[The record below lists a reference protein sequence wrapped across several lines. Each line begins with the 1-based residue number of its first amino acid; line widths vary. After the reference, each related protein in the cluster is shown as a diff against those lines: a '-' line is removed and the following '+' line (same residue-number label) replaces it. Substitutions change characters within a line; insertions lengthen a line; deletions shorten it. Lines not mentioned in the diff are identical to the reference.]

1 MTTTVP
7 LTAETVAAAQ
17 RRTRRVLMVG
27 QVLAGLGMGS
37 TLSIGAILAAQIS
50 GSPAFRR
57 LRRRRSGL
65 LASPYL
71 TGTLSH

>member
-7 LTAETVAAAQ
+7 VTAETVAAAQ
-17 RRTRRVLMVG
+17 RRTRRVLMAG

-50 GSPAFRR
+50 GSPAFSGTQPCPFRHR
-57 LRRRRSGL
+57 LHR
-65 LASPYL
+65 
-71 TGTLSH
+71 